1 MKKKILLFG
10 ASGLL
15 GTNFINFLS
24 EKYDFCL
31 VVNENKFFHKNCT
44 YLHLLKEKKGKK
56 SNINTLEEQI
66 KIVSPDIIINCAA
79 NTNLDNCEVNKAKS
93 EYVNTLLPKKL
104 SIICEKNNIQ
114 FTHISTDHLFK
125 KNVSFKDE
133 SFKVEPKNAYAK
145 QKYNAE
151 IFVKKFNKKALII
164 RTNFFGHSKDKKNF
178 FNEILRKSNEEKKIT
193 LFDDYFF
200 TPIYSKYLILA
211 VDKLIA
217 KKQSGVF
224 NVVSNETLS
233 KYEFALIF
241 FKHLKLNMELIQLA
255 KLKDQSFKAKR
266 STNLS
271 LSNQKLLNTINFK
284 IPSLKSQV
292 KEFINNNDKINK
304 ILSKKIP
311 YGKHSINK
319 KDILSVSKVLMS
331 ESLTQGNY
339 IQETE
344 NKIAK
349 YLGAKYAVVVSSATA
364 GLHISYLAL
373 NINKKNKILT
383 TPNTFVSTSNAALYC
398 DSKPIFSDIS
408 IDNLNLS
415 LNKLEKNIEKY
426 KNLRIIVPVHFG
438 GLASNM
444 KNISQIAKKN
454 NLNIVEDASHGF
466 GGVYECGA
474 KIGSGKY
481 SDLCVFSFHPV
492 KIIAGGEGGAITT
505 NNKELYKKLLSLRT
519 HGIRKNTEEV
529 INKKNGLTNNKRN
542 LWYYE
547 MDNLGFNYRQ
557 TEIHCG
563 LISSQIDRVDDF
575 LKKRKRLAA
584 RYDLKLLDNKLIN
597 SFQLQS
603 RKRSSNHLY
612 ILDIDFKKARL
623 SRNDFMQKLRNHNII
638 SQVHYI
644 PVPIQPYYKK
654 IGYKMKKLKNCKSY
668 YERCLSIPLYY
679 DLTYEEQDYVIDSIS
694 SILS

>member
-15 GTNFINFLS
+15 GTNFVNFLS
-24 EKYDFCL
+24 KKYNFCL
-31 VVNENKFFHKNCT
+31 VVNDNKFFYKNCT
-44 YLHLLKEKKGKK
+44 YLHLSNKNKNKRSDKSILEKKIKV
-56 SNINTLEEQI
+56 IN
-66 KIVSPDIIINCAA
+66 PDLIINCAA
-79 NTNLDNCEVNKAKS
+79 NTNLDYCEANESKT
-93 EYVNTLLPKKL
+93 EYINTFLPKELATVCQKYK
-104 SIICEKNNIQ
+104 IKFI
-114 FTHISTDHLFK
+114 HISTDHLFK
-125 KNVSFKDE
+125 KNINSKDE
-133 SFKVEPKNAYAK
+133 TLKVEPKNVYAK
-145 QKYNAE
+145 QKSKAE
-151 IFVKKFNKKALII
+151 ILVKKYDKKALII
-164 RTNFFGHSKDKKNF
+164 RTNFFAHSKDTKNF
-178 FNEILRKSNEEKKIT
+178 FNEILDKSNQGKNIT

-211 VDKLIA
+211 IDKLIE
-217 KKQSGVF
+217 KKQAGVF
-224 NVVSNETLS
+224 NIVSNETLS

-241 FKHLKLNMELIQLA
+241 FKLMKLDKGLIQLA
-255 KLKDQSFKAKR
+255 KLKDQNFKAKR
-266 STNLS
+266 SSNLS
-271 LSNQKLLNTINFK
+271 LSNKKLMRCIKFK
-284 IPSLKSQV
+284 IPSLKLQV
-292 KEFINNNDKINK
+292 QEYINNNNKINK

-339 IQETE
+339 VNETE

-349 YLGAKYAVVVSSATA
+349 YLGAKYAVAVSSATA

-373 NINKKNKILT
+373 NVNKKSKILT
-383 TPNTFVSTSNAALYC
+383 TPNTFVSTSNAALFC
-398 DSKPIFSDIS
+398 DSKPIFTDIS

-415 LNKLEKNIEKY
+415 LSNLEKNIK
-426 KNLRIIVPVHFG
+426 KNKDLKTIVPVHFG

-444 KNISQIAKKN
+444 KILSEIAKKYH
-454 NLNIVEDASHGF
+454 LNIVEDASHAF
-466 GGVYECGA
+466 GGIYECGA

-492 KIIAGGEGGAITT
+492 KIIAGGEGGIVTT
-505 NNKELYKKLLSLRT
+505 NNKELYQKLLHLRS

-542 LWYYE
+542 IWYYE
-547 MDNLGFNYRQ
+547 MDRLGYNYRQ

-563 LISSQIDRVDDF
+563 LINSQIDRVDSF
-575 LKKRKRLAA
+575 LEKRKSLAA
-584 RYDLKLLDNKLIN
+584 RYDLKFLDNKLIN
-597 SFQLQS
+597 SFQHKS

-612 ILDIDFKKARL
+612 ILDINFKEAKL
-623 SRNDFMQKLRNHNII
+623 SRNEFMQRLRNHNII

-654 IGYKMKKLKNCKSY
+654 IGYSMEELENCKNY

-694 SILS
+694 NILS